1 LAKRLSV
8 VVPNLD
14 CPLVGRTLEALA
26 AQVSPE
32 DSEILVVGRDA
43 SGTVPPS
50 FRREAGA
57 PAESPWRFLETAERL
72 NPAAARNLGVAAAR
86 GSLLF
91 FTDADC
97 RPAPGWIERLTAAL
111 QTAPV
116 AGGAVTFPHDGNV
129 WALADNIASFH
140 DLLADRPA
148 EADTRRPIGSLN
160 LACTRAAWET
170 VGPFDEALPT
180 SEDHDWV
187 LRARAAGLAT
197 AFVPDARVEHAAV
210 RTSRTA
216 LEAHATWYGRHFHRF
231 TQLHPGTFAAGP
243 TWQSRGR
250 LRLAAPLKAVTSS
263 LEIYLR
269 HREQLAGCWR
279 ALPGVV
285 AFKRAWYRAVLE
297 SWPES

>member
-1 LAKRLSV
+1 M
-8 VVPNLD
+8 
-14 CPLVGRTLEALA
+14 GRTLEALA
-26 AQVSPE
+26 AQAAPQHC
-32 DSEILVVGRDA
+32 EILVVGRDA
-43 SGTVPPS
+43 PGAVPPT
-50 FRREAGA
+50 FRREPGA
-57 PAESPWRFLETAERL
+57 ALRFLETPERL

-86 GSLLF
+86 GDLLL

-97 RPAPGWIERLTAAL
+97 RPLSGWIERLTAVL
-111 QTAPV
+111 ETAPI
-116 AGGAVTFPHDGNV
+116 AGGAVTFPQDGNV

-160 LACTRAAWET
+160 LACTRAAWEA
-170 VGPFDEALPT
+170 VGPFDETLPT

-197 AFVPDARVEHAAV
+197 AFVPEALVEHAAV
-210 RTSRTA
+210 RTSRAA

-243 TWQSRGR
+243 TWRSRGR
-250 LRLAAPLKAVTSS
+250 LRRAAPLKAVTSS
-263 LEIYLR
+263 LEIFLR
-269 HREQLAGCWR
+269 HRQLAGCWR
-279 ALPGVV
+279 ALPGVA

-297 SWPES
+297 SWPEP